1 PVLVT
6 EPTNGTLTLNP
17 DGSFTYAPKANFFG
31 TDSFTYRASDGTAE
45 SNIATVA
52 LTITPVNDAPVA
64 ADDIAYVAEDGSLV
78 VSILANDSDVDGDA
92 LTPVLVSEPTNGTLT
107 LNPDG
112 SFTYAPKANFFGTDS
127 FTYKAFDG
135 TAESN
140 IATVALTITPVNDVP
155 VAADD
160 TASVAED
167 GTIVVPVL
175 GNDSDVD
182 GDTLTP
188 VLIAGPT
195 NGTLTLNPDG
205 SFTYAPK
212 ANFFGADS
220 FTYKASDGT
229 AES

>member
-1 PVLVT
+1 APVLVT

-112 SFTYAPKANFFGTDS
+112 SFTYAPKANFFGTD
-127 FTYKAFDG
+127 
-135 TAESN
+135 
-140 IATVALTITPVNDVP
+140 
-155 VAADD
+155 
-160 TASVAED
+160 
-167 GTIVVPVL
+167 
-175 GNDSDVD
+175 
-182 GDTLTP
+182 
-188 VLIAGPT
+188 
-195 NGTLTLNPDG
+195 
-205 SFTYAPK
+205 
-212 ANFFGADS
+212 
-220 FTYKASDGT
+220 
-229 AES
+229 